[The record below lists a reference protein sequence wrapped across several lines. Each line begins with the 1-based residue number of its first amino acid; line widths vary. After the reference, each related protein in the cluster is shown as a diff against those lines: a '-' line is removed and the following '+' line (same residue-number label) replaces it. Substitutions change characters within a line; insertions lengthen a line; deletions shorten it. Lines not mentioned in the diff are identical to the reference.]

1 MTDAFICDAVRTP
14 IGRYGGALA
23 TVRPDDLAALPL
35 AALLARNP
43 SLDAAAIDEVLLGC
57 ANQAGEDNRNVARM
71 AALLAGLPDSVP
83 GVTVNRLCA
92 SGLEAV
98 GQAAR
103 AILSGQ
109 ADLIIAGGVESMTRA
124 PFVMGKADSAFSRSA
139 KIEDTTMG
147 WRFVNPAMK
156 AKYGID

>member
-43 SLDAAAIDEVLLGC
+43 SLDPAAIDEVLLGC

-71 AALLAGLPDSVP
+71 AVLLAGLP
-83 GVTVNRLCA
+83 T
-92 SGLEAV
+92 AV
-98 GQAAR
+98 AR
-103 AILSGQ
+103 RNHQPPVRFGSRRGDDGGARHQGRRSRTL
-109 ADLIIAGGVESMTRA
+109 LAGGC
-124 PFVMGKADSAFSRSA
+124 
-139 KIEDTTMG
+139 
-147 WRFVNPAMK
+147 
-156 AKYGID
+156 